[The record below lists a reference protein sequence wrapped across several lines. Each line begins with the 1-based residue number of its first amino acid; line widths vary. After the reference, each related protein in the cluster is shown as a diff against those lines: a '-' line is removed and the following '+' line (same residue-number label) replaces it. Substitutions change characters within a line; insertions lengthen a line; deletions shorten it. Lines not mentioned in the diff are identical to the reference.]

1 MKDLLSNKNLNSLIF
16 SKSFFQFSAHI
27 RILLFTW
34 LAYELTQKDLWVGIV
49 VGVGTSPI
57 FFSTFLGSYLSEKYN
72 INKILFISYISCFII
87 LLLFLFVDY
96 NDIYILMFLSVVFGI
111 IPGITNTAFSTILV
125 NSNKKEKLSKIN
137 SYYYLI
143 IFFGEMINPII
154 VGYLLALLSISYVI
168 VFACVFLVLSLF
180 LVAFHPEDLQ
190 EKRKKDSNLYLSYLS
205 ILKNKPVIFW
215 AVIISTVQSIFGSTL
230 FVVLPKYA
238 NLLEIGASGFG
249 IMNGAL
255 GAGLFI
261 GSFVSIFTGVYK
273 SRLSIWI
280 LSSIGWDIGQIMFA
294 FSESFVFSL
303 FCLFLMGLSAAY
315 WMVSATLI
323 FQEQSEKFDR
333 NKIMGL
339 FTLVSSIFFIGW
351 LVGGIISDLTNAK
364 TAIIISAISSYPIF
378 IIAIGRSKQL
388 RII

>member
-87 LLLFLFVDY
+87 FLLFLFVDY

-190 EKRKKDSNLYLSYLS
+190 EKRKKDSNLYVSYLS
-205 ILKNKPVIFW
+205 IMKNKPVIFW

>member
-1 MKDLLSNKNLNSLIF
+1 
-16 SKSFFQFSAHI
+16 
-27 RILLFTW
+27 
-34 LAYELTQKDLWVGIV
+34 
-49 VGVGTSPI
+49 
-57 FFSTFLGSYLSEKYN
+57 
-72 INKILFISYISCFII
+72 
-87 LLLFLFVDY
+87 
-96 NDIYILMFLSVVFGI
+96 
-111 IPGITNTAFSTILV
+111 
-125 NSNKKEKLSKIN
+125 
-137 SYYYLI
+137 
-143 IFFGEMINPII
+143 MINPII
-154 VGYLLALLSISYVI
+154 VGYLLSDISIIYVI
-168 VFACVFLVLSLF
+168 VFACVFLVFSIF
-180 LVAFHPEDLQ
+180 LVAFHPADLQ
-190 EKRKKDSNLYLSYLS
+190 EKRKKDLNKYVSYLS

-273 SRLSIWI
+273 SRLSIWV

>member
-16 SKSFFQFSAHI
+16 SKSFFQFSTHI

>member
-190 EKRKKDSNLYLSYLS
+190 EKRKKDSNLYVSYLS
-205 ILKNKPVIFW
+205 IMKNKPVIFW

>member
-273 SRLSIWI
+273 SRLSIWV